1 MNKAESF
8 SEFYKLLKMKGLP
21 GYSIGYADKND
32 TLFYISNG
40 LIPKRA
46 PGYDWAN
53 VVPGNTKKHFGQP
66 PMI

>member
-1 MNKAESF
+1 
-8 SEFYKLLKMKGLP
+8 MKGLP

-53 VVPGNTKKHFGQP
+53 VVPGNTKKNTLDNHL
-66 PMI
+66 